1 MNDYAW
7 ICQDMLDY
15 ARTSV
20 NMSKSAWMAFLLHV
34 PIVIPCLLEY
44 AFTYFREV
52 YSLNEH
58 ETVKLKILQ
67 LDWWRNKSSCFCNSK
82 YPAALSWDLKKDQN

>member
-1 MNDYAW
+1 
-7 ICQDMLDY
+7 
-15 ARTSV
+15 
-20 NMSKSAWMAFLLHV
+20 MAFLLHV

-67 LDWWRNKSSCFCNSK
+67 LD
-82 YPAALSWDLKKDQN
+82 